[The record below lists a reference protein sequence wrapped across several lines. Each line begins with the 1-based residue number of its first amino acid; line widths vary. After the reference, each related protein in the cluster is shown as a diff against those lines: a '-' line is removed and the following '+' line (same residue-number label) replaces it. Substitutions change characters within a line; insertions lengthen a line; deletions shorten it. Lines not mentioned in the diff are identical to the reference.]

1 MSRPCTLRWVRIL
14 RAAVALL
21 LVTGSSP
28 ARASDDEDLIRDAE
42 RLARMQGAGTAS
54 PEELRGLVAE
64 LLPRVGKV
72 MGLPVPSRVEVKVVS
87 RDEAR
92 AALLVVLRRDYP
104 GDKLERLSEALAAVG
119 LVAAGTDLRAEAQA
133 LYGANVSGFYDPH
146 ERRLYLLADQPLAA
160 QTLVVA
166 HELAH
171 AVQDE
176 AIRLDA
182 ASLKVRSS
190 EDAQLALSA
199 AIEGQAQQV
208 AALVL
213 AGEAGGA
220 ADDGL
225 DVGGLLAEA
234 AAAGAGMAAEQT
246 SVPWLG
252 MQLSFP
258 YAAGASLVAAVR
270 TPADPSAAAL
280 LRRLPRSTAQ
290 VLDPALY
297 RADERPREARLDLA
311 SHLPGAAV
319 AYATTLGA
327 ANLNLVGELHGG
339 GELGRGWRGDRL
351 ETVRRGGEL
360 CAVWAVAFATPE
372 GAARL
377 LRTWT
382 AAIGVGSKGAATQ
395 PDGSRYVV
403 RQNGAVA
410 VLLENVPEDRI
421 AEVVT
426 AAAAGFR

>member
-1 MSRPCTLRWVRIL
+1 MSRPCTLPSVLIL

-42 RLARMQGAGTAS
+42 RLARMQGGGTAS

-104 GDKLERLSEALAAVG
+104 GDTLERLSEALAAVG

-258 YAAGASLVAAVR
+258 YAAASAR
-270 TPADPSAAAL
+270 SPPTSRPSSAA
-280 LRRLPRSTAQ
+280 PPVS
-290 VLDPALY
+290 PA
-297 RADERPREARLDLA
+297 
-311 SHLPGAAV
+311 
-319 AYATTLGA
+319 
-327 ANLNLVGELHGG
+327 
-339 GELGRGWRGDRL
+339 
-351 ETVRRGGEL
+351 
-360 CAVWAVAFATPE
+360 
-372 GAARL
+372 
-377 LRTWT
+377 RTR
-382 AAIGVGSKGAATQ
+382 AATCC
-395 PDGSRYVV
+395 
-403 RQNGAVA
+403 A
-410 VLLENVPEDRI
+410 
-421 AEVVT
+421 
-426 AAAAGFR
+426 